1 MEETTYSRRECDL
14 YVYLIPKIHLGYL
27 CISPRKWCWTDS
39 KVITKYPHILRSMA
53 DQSTSSLFRRWDF
66 GNFFMFIII
75 YNCLNYNIR
84 TWRWS
89 VFLGCRFHS
98 MINPGFPVAHKC
110 GCVDNNAVRESIP
123 TLFSQP
129 RSAPFYF
136 WQAWYLTILEIHV
149 NVLFFPTPF
158 KLQFAERMVG
168 SKFAHKAIVI
178 ITGANGYVKVCQARG
193 STILNFIVESAT
205 VYAKGFFYNFAGA
218 FYPIVVHKHLHRVS
232 QQVNQSKCDTLV

>member
-1 MEETTYSRRECDL
+1 
-14 YVYLIPKIHLGYL
+14 
-27 CISPRKWCWTDS
+27 
-39 KVITKYPHILRSMA
+39 
-53 DQSTSSLFRRWDF
+53 
-66 GNFFMFIII
+66 
-75 YNCLNYNIR
+75 
-84 TWRWS
+84 
-89 VFLGCRFHS
+89 

-218 FYPIVVHKHLHRVS
+218 FHPIVVHKDLHRTAGEPKRARYTGV
-232 QQVNQSKCDTLV
+232 TLIMACWNMKRRTNLLRWFDSELHKILHDEER